1 MLLRAFVVN
10 SIMKAEELEQR
21 IRRLRLT
28 SRRLIHIFG
37 EGSFRTLFH
46 GRGIEF
52 ATLREYV
59 PGDDIRRIDWNTTAR
74 RGTPY
79 VKTFIEERDL
89 SVMLVIDLSSS
100 MEIKMEAL
108 SQLVAVLTTLADYLD
123 DRIGCLGFSDRVEFF
138 LPPARNIRQPE
149 HILHRLLQ
157 QKSYI
162 RKTSI
167 SLALGF
173 LRRVL
178 KKHTILFLISD
189 FLDRN
194 FEIPLLALS
203 KKHEVVGVHL
213 YDPLEANLRHSVV
226 IDGVDPETGRR
237 YLMDGYD
244 RYTRDA
250 YREFFHQQK
259 KLVIKAFQRSSTD
272 LLSLSSGPD
281 VELQL
286 IEFLRRRQTSRGP
299 LQQAI

>member
-1 MLLRAFVVN
+1 
-10 SIMKAEELEQR
+10 MKTEELEQR

-28 SRRLIHIFG
+28 SRRLIHTFG

-59 PGDDIRRIDWNTTAR
+59 PGDDIRRIEWNTTAR

-89 SVMLVIDLSSS
+89 SVMLAIDLSSS
-100 MEIKMEAL
+100 MEIKMAAL
-108 SQLVAVLTTLADYLD
+108 SQLVAVLTTLADFLD

-138 LPPARNIRQPE
+138 LPPARNVMQPE
-149 HILHRLLQ
+149 RILHLLLQ
-157 QKSYI
+157 QEQRV
-162 RKTSI
+162 RKTSVAT
-167 SLALGF
+167 ALRF

-194 FEIPLLALS
+194 FEVPLLALS
-203 KKHEVVGVHL
+203 KKHELVGIHL
-213 YDPLEANLRHSVV
+213 YDPMEAYLRPSVV
-226 IDGVDPETGRR
+226 IDGIDPETGRR
-237 YLMDGYD
+237 FLMDGYD
-244 RYTRDA
+244 LKTRRT
-250 YREFFHQQK
+250 YGEFFQQQK
-259 KLVIKAFQRSSTD
+259 KLVLKAFQRASTD
-272 LLSLSSGPD
+272 LLVLPSGPG

-286 IEFLRRRQTSRGP
+286 IEFLRRRQVSRGP
-299 LQQAI
+299 LQQAV

>member
-1 MLLRAFVVN
+1 
-10 SIMKAEELEQR
+10 MKTDELEQR

-28 SRRLIHIFG
+28 ARRLIHTFG

-59 PGDDIRRIDWNTTAR
+59 PGDDIRRIEWNTTAR
-74 RGTPY
+74 RGTPF

-108 SQLVAVLTTLADYLD
+108 SQIVAVLTTLANFLD
-123 DRIGCLGFSDRVEFF
+123 DRIGCLGFSDKVEFY
-138 LPPARNIRQPE
+138 LPPVRNEMQPE
-149 HILHRLLQ
+149 RLLHQ
-157 QKSYI
+157 LLQHKSRS

-167 SLALGF
+167 AAALGF

-194 FEIPLLALS
+194 FEIPLLAIS
-203 KKHEVVGVHL
+203 KKHEVVGLQL
-213 YDPLEANLRHSVV
+213 YDSSEVSLRPSVV
-226 IDGVDPETGRR
+226 IDGLDPETGHRF
-237 YLMDGYD
+237 LMDGYD
-244 RYTRDA
+244 AKTRHA

-259 KLVIKAFQRSSTD
+259 KLILKAFQRAGAD
-272 LLSLSSGPD
+272 LLALPCGTG

-286 IEFLRRRQTSRGP
+286 IEFLRRRQSSRGP
-299 LQQAI
+299 LHQVPEGRASVPAT